1 MCIFAKLKHDDEM
14 KQIAV
19 IFEGEINKRLGVFNA
34 VINRVKHLQE
44 IADYKIDVYMF
55 EVYDGWLMR
64 CLRHSPK
71 EDWRPDEIESNGI
84 KVHVTWFRRRWG
96 DVIMHR
102 FFHQPPRAMLR
113 RLHRLGWEM
122 RGYDLVSA
130 HDRIAGHAATF
141 ASKHLHIPCFITWHG
156 SSIHTQPI
164 QDDITKEMTI
174 KQLKQVNCNFF
185 VSQGLLDKARAEITS
200 DFRAELLYNGASA
213 QFQRYSDKRRKELRE
228 KYGLR
233 AEDKVVAYIGLFAPV
248 KNVTSLPEIYQKI
261 QQKSHQ
267 PITFWAIGDGMQ
279 LTEVQ
284 QLMKSKSI
292 SCRFFGKV
300 THTEVPDIL
309 NCVDLLVLPS
319 RQEGMPL
326 VPIEALSCGA
336 RVIASNVGGSAEAVG
351 RDNAIDLGE
360 NFVDRFTSRAVE
372 LLKGD
377 IVQQVPQDMNWV
389 ATAEKENRIYHQYL
403 DSND

>member
-1 MCIFAKLKHDDEM
+1 
-14 KQIAV
+14 
-19 IFEGEINKRLGVFNA
+19 
-34 VINRVKHLQE
+34 
-44 IADYKIDVYMF
+44 
-55 EVYDGWLMR
+55 
-64 CLRHSPK
+64 
-71 EDWRPDEIESNGI
+71 
-84 KVHVTWFRRRWG
+84 
-96 DVIMHR
+96 
-102 FFHQPPRAMLR
+102 
-113 RLHRLGWEM
+113 
-122 RGYDLVSA
+122 
-130 HDRIAGHAATF
+130 
-141 ASKHLHIPCFITWHG
+141 
-156 SSIHTQPI
+156 
-164 QDDITKEMTI
+164 MTI
-174 KQLKQVNCNFF
+174 KQLQEVDCNFF

-200 DFRAELLYNGASA
+200 DFRAELLYNGASD
-213 QFQRYSDKRRKELRE
+213 QFQRYSDERRKELRE
-228 KYGLR
+228 KYGLSTD
-233 AEDKVVAYIGLFAPV
+233 DKVVAYIGLFAPV
-248 KNVTSLPEIYQKI
+248 KNVTLLPEIFQKI

-292 SCRFFGKV
+292 NCRFFGKV
-300 THTEVPDIL
+300 PHIEVPDML

-319 RQEGMPL
+319 KQEGMPL

-377 IVQQVPQDMNWV
+377 IEQQVPQEMNWT